1 MADAIMKRG
10 ALSVVLLITFLL
22 GIVAHAEAASAVAEK
37 TCSAVDGECADAD
50 NTDASNK
57 SEDES
62 TDEIVHE
69 YTHKFNFECTDKHE
83 SCPGWA
89 KAGDCQGEPAGYVSV
104 YCPKSC
110 NTCDDLA
117 DKSASNIS
125 IQDMC
130 KDDHYQCSE
139 WAGMGECDAVSYLL
153 SIMIMTSSTLGFFF

>member
-1 MADAIMKRG
+1 MPAAIMKRG
-10 ALSVVLLITFLL
+10 RRVALSVVFLITFLL
-22 GIVAHAEAASAVAEK
+22 GIVAHAAEVVEEK
-37 TCSAVDGECADAD
+37 TCSADGECDAD
-50 NTDASNK
+50 NTDANNK

-83 SCPGWA
+83 SCPSWA
-89 KAGDCQGEPAGYVSV
+89 EAGDCQGEPAGYVNV

-117 DKSASNIS
+117 DKAASNIS

-139 WAGMGECDAVSYLL
+139 WAGMGECDAVSYVYCPLCE
-153 SIMIMTSSTLGFFF
+153 SNLGFFF

>member
-1 MADAIMKRG
+1 MKRGGGWKRG
-10 ALSVVLLITFLL
+10 ALSLVFLITFLL
-22 GIVAHAEAASAVAEK
+22 GIVAHAEAAEVDAEK

-62 TDEIVHE
+62 SDEIVHE

-83 SCPGWA
+83 SCATWA
-89 KAGDCQGEPAGYVSV
+89 EAGDCQGEPAGYVSV

-153 SIMIMTSSTLGFFF
+153 SIL

>member
-1 MADAIMKRG
+1 MTDTIMKRGGGWKRG

-22 GIVAHAEAASAVAEK
+22 GIVAHAEAADVVAEK

-50 NTDASNK
+50 NTDASNN

-62 TDEIVHE
+62 SDEIVHE

-83 SCPGWA
+83 SCATWA
-89 KAGDCQGEPAGYVSV
+89 EAGDCQGEPAGYVSV

-153 SIMIMTSSTLGFFF
+153 SIL

>member
-1 MADAIMKRG
+1 MPAAIIKRGRG
-10 ALSVVLLITFLL
+10 ALSLVALITFLL
-22 GIVAHAEAASAVAEK
+22 GIIAHATQVVEEK
-37 TCSAVDGECADAD
+37 TCSAVDGDCSADK
-50 NTDASNK
+50 TDAGSK
-57 SEDES
+57 KDDE
-62 TDEIVHE
+62 DEIVHE

-83 SCPGWA
+83 SCATWA
-89 KAGDCQGEPAGYVSV
+89 KAGDCQGEAAGYVNV

-110 NTCDDLA
+110 NSCDDLA

-153 SIMIMTSSTLGFFF
+153 SIIMTSSTFYFF